1 MGIKISDLPAAAGAD
16 MAMQFEVNNAGASQ
30 RLTLAQMFALSM
42 AAVTVDTP
50 LLNMAQTWNSGP
62 VSFTGWK
69 LNVTDSASNNASKLL
84 DLLVNG
90 SSKFS
95 VSKAGN
101 AVAVTLQTTGIANL
115 NQINVGG
122 GWYFLSQGSAGGLG
136 FGSGHKLGWKSTAT
150 TNTDAT
156 TDTNLMCD
164 GAGIIAQRNGTNA
177 QEFRLYGTFTDASN
191 YERGCWRYSGANTAY
206 EFGSEKAGTGSARN
220 IRFLRDGTEHLVLNG
235 AVQVGRNL
243 IFGTDNTYDL
253 GASGAPRPR
262 TGYFGTSLFVGANQ
276 VLSARATG
284 WAAATGVA
292 TRTTFA
298 TGSVTLAQLAEHV
311 KALLDDLT
319 THGLIGA

>member
-1 MGIKISDLPAAAGAD
+1 MAIKISALTAASAANV
-16 MAMQFEVNNAGASQ
+16 AMQFEVNDGGAS
-30 RLTLAQMFALSM
+30 RKLTLAQMFALSM

-62 VSFTGWK
+62 ITFTAWK
-69 LNVTDSASNNASKLL
+69 LNITDSASNNASKLL
-84 DLLVNG
+84 DLQING

-115 NQINVGG
+115 NSVNVGN
-122 GWYFLSQGSAGGLG
+122 GWYFMSQGSSGGLG

-156 TDTNLMCD
+156 TDTNLVCD

-191 YERGCWRYSGANTAY
+191 YERGFWRYSAGNSAY
-206 EFGSEKAGTGSARN
+206 ELGSEQAGTGGARN
-220 IRFLRDGTEHLVLNG
+220 VRLLRDGVEHVALNG
-235 AVQVGRNL
+235 AVQLGRNL
-243 IFGTDNTYDL
+243 IFSTDNTYDL
-253 GASGAPRPR
+253 GASGANRPR
-262 TGYFGTSLFVGANQ
+262 TGYFGTSLVVGTNQ
-276 VLSARATG
+276 VLATRATG

-298 TGSVTLAQLAEHV
+298 TGSVTLSQLAEHV
-311 KALLDDLT
+311 KALVDDLT